1 MFIVSETSIKL
12 IEISVGNIEGQTFLE
27 ITNPG

>member
-12 IEISVGNIEGQTFLE
+12 TEISAGNIEGQTFFL
-27 ITNPG
+27 IINLG